1 MLYNNTSQII
11 NPTQKF
17 HIKMCF
23 TSQPTPAMLPLYS
36 KGKPFKMKYQ
46 ALTHHDKNLKEKEE
60 KQNEACDKTF
70 KVTIIQ

>member
-1 MLYNNTSQII
+1 M
-11 NPTQKF
+11 
-17 HIKMCF
+17 
-23 TSQPTPAMLPLYS
+23 SQPTPAMLPLYS